1 MSITEQLT
9 DAWLKDRPST
19 TPLPDLP
26 HLDTIDDG
34 ASPEQVR
41 REVER
46 TISECDAA
54 AEELE
59 RQLEQRRFIV
69 AFLRDFIDRRS
80 PTVESLGPPP
90 PVAPV
95 RLRRQARQTQPSA
108 RQQAAPV
115 SKQVK

>member
-1 MSITEQLT
+1 MSIIEQLT
-9 DAWLKDRPST
+9 AAWLKDRPST

-26 HLDTIDDG
+26 HLGTIDDG

-41 REVER
+41 WEVAR
-46 TISECDAA
+46 TISECEEAA
-54 AEELE
+54 GELE

-80 PTVESLGPPP
+80 PMVESLGPP

-95 RLRRQARQTQPSA
+95 RLRRRARQTQPSA